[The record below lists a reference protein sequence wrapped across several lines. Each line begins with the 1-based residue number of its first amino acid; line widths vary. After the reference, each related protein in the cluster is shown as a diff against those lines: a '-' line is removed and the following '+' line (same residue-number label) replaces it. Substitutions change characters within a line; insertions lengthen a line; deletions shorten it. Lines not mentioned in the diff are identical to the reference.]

1 MLSHSVMDRLIA
13 AAAWNE
19 PQSLAQALLIVEH
32 QLKNI
37 DWEELDQWV
46 GFEGIADDKE
56 TIEYYKSIN
65 RKLPE

>member
-1 MLSHSVMDRLIA
+1 MDRLIA

-19 PQSLAQALLIVEH
+19 PQSLAQALLIAEH
-32 QLKNI
+32 QHESI

-46 GFEGIADDKE
+46 GVEGIVEDKE
-56 TIEYYKSIN
+56 TIEFYKSIN